1 MANDVVFKSRAFG
14 GYDKTEV
21 MDYINKLLEENA
33 SLQKRLSE
41 ANARFAQVNSQLFEL
56 QREATENEELK
67 AKLEDALA
75 TIDSLKASLDE
86 AAQERAAL
94 ESKLEE
100 KEAEIGKLQGELT
113 DRPEATELILEIE
126 ALKAE
131 VARLKIEAEKKRDL
145 ERQVGAAMLDARVH
159 SEELIEQAKEKASA
173 ITRTVYNSIGETAVK
188 IDELSI
194 GIGEIARSFLKS
206 VEEVELRIKALT
218 GDMSKTA
225 QLLIS
230 DSSTATEA
238 PAQPTVEY
246 DFSTGSSVPESTE
259 VDFDVVDD
267 DNDGADSENGE
278 E

>member
-21 MDYINKLLEENA
+21 MDYINKLLEEKA
-33 SLQKRLSE
+33 SLEKNLSE
-41 ANARFAQVNSQLFEL
+41 ANARFAQANAQLFEF
-56 QREATENEELK
+56 QRVADESDELR
-67 AKLEDALA
+67 AKLEEALA
-75 TIDSLKASLDE
+75 AIDSLKASLNE
-86 AAQERAAL
+86 AAQECATL
-94 ESKLEE
+94 KSQLEE
-100 KEAEIGKLQGELT
+100 KETEIGKLQEELT
-113 DRPEATELILEIE
+113 ERPEATELILEIE

-131 VARLKIEAEKKRDL
+131 VARLKIEAEKKKDL

-173 ITRTVYNSIGETAVK
+173 VTRTVYNSIGETAVK

-230 DSSTATEA
+230 EGSTATEA
-238 PAQPTVEY
+238 PTQPTVEY

-267 DNDGADSENGE
+267 DDDGADSENGE

>member
-21 MDYINKLLEENA
+21 MDYINKLLEEKA
-33 SLQKRLSE
+33 SLEKHLSE
-41 ANARFAQVNSQLFEL
+41 ANARFAQANSQLFEL
-56 QREATENEELK
+56 KMLSDENEALK
-67 AKLEDALA
+67 AKLEEAHA
-75 TIDSLKASLDE
+75 TIDSLKTSLDE
-86 AAQERAAL
+86 AVQERAAL
-94 ESKLEE
+94 ESQLEE
-100 KEAEIGKLQGELT
+100 KEAEIGKLHGELT
-113 DRPEATELILEIE
+113 ERPEATELILEIE

-131 VARLKIEAEKKRDL
+131 VARLKIEAEKKKDL

-230 DSSTATEA
+230 DSSTATET
-238 PAQPTVEY
+238 PVQPTVEY

-267 DNDGADSENGE
+267 DDDTDSENGE

>member
-1 MANDVVFKSRAFG
+1 MAHDVVFKTRAFG

-21 MDYINKLLEENA
+21 MDYINKLLEENSA
-33 SLQKRLSE
+33 LGKSLSE
-41 ANARFAQVNSQLFEL
+41 ANSRFAQANAQLFEL
-56 QREATENEELK
+56 QRVSDDSEALK
-67 AKLEDALA
+67 LKLEEALA

-86 AAQERAAL
+86 AEQGRIVL
-94 ESKLEE
+94 QSQFEE

-126 ALKAE
+126 SLKSE
-131 VARLKIEAEKKRDL
+131 VARLKIEAEKKKDL

-159 SEELIEQAKEKASA
+159 SEELIEQAKEKSSA

-230 DSSTATEA
+230 DSSTSAETA
-238 PAQPTVEY
+238 AQPTVEY
-246 DFSTGSSVPESTE
+246 DFSTGACVPESTE
-259 VDFDVVDD
+259 VDFDIVDD
-267 DNDGADSENGE
+267 DTDSGNGE